1 MATNLY
7 FSKHS
12 CLAFLCSAKK
22 CPQVPY
28 TVFPPPEGEI
38 LGRGTE
44 ISGRAPLLWT
54 KLPPMLSQCLGSS
67 LLSAERRRTEKRE
80 CWKMPKTTQH
90 QGMLQSWKAEAVYY
104 SK

>member
-67 LLSAERRRTEKRE
+67 LLSAERRRTEQEDRE
-80 CWKMPKTTQH
+80 K
-90 QGMLQSWKAEAVYY
+90 GMLENAEDHSASGNVTELE
-104 SK
+104 S

>member
-44 ISGRAPLLWT
+44 ISGRAPLL
-54 KLPPMLSQCLGSS
+54 CLGSS
-67 LLSAERRRTEKRE
+67 LLSAERRRTEQEDRE
-80 CWKMPKTTQH
+80 K
-90 QGMLQSWKAEAVYY
+90 GMLENAEDHSASGNVTELE
-104 SK
+104 S